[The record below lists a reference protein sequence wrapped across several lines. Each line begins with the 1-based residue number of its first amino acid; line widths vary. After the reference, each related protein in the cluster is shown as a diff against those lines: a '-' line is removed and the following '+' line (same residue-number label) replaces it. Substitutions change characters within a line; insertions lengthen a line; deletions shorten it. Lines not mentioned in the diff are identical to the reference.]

1 MVALA
6 ICMASARLVV
16 RFRLRRKL
24 YLDDFLVLI
33 AVVMM
38 IGTAGIFH
46 VVSDGLY
53 LYRALTKPNPVIVLN
68 PSELGLLMAVNS
80 YTLSFC
86 ETSWTAIFC
95 IKFSFLSLFHTL
107 IRNLSTGLTRY
118 YWGVVVLTVLTWAF
132 MLAKSPLLCSHFG
145 ADSRKSA
152 KGPIWNF
159 HSRCSEMQSRERTQM
174 DGSYCA
180 SHIS

>member
-24 YLDDFLVLI
+24 YLDDLLVLV

-46 VVSDGLY
+46 AVSDGLY
-53 LYRALTKPNPVIVLN
+53 LYRALTKPNPTIVLD
-68 PSELGLLMAVNS
+68 PSELGMLMAVNS

-95 IKFSFLSLFHTL
+95 IKFFHTL
-107 IRNLSTGLTRY
+107 IRNLSTNLTRY
-118 YWGVVVLTVLTWAF
+118 YWAVVVLTVLTWAF
-132 MLAKSPLLCSHFG
+132 MLAESPLLCSHFG
-145 ADSRKSA
+145 MDSRKS
-152 KGPIWNF
+152 G
-159 HSRCSEMQSRERTQM
+159 
-174 DGSYCA
+174 
-180 SHIS
+180 